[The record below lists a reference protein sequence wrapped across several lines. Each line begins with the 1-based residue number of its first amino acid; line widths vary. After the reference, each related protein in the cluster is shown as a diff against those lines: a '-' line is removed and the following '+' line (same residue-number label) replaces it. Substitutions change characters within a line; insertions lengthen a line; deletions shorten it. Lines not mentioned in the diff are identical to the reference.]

1 MMIGTQM
8 ITKGLNFDRV
18 TLVGV
23 LSADQSLYSS
33 DFRAGERT
41 FSLITQVVGRSGR
54 GEKQGEAFIQTF
66 TPDHEIIQLAA
77 QQDYESFYQRE
88 LEMRRLQN
96 APPFFDWI
104 AFSASGTDEALV
116 LNVLQRCK
124 WMLQN
129 SFSDSESV
137 QVLGPVP
144 MSIVKMNDR
153 FRYRLQICCHNSPR
167 VRQILSSVLTACG
180 KMKETKQVSVYIE
193 NDPNP

>member
-1 MMIGTQM
+1 MGGDVFGADFHRDVLAVPILLRLVVPDGRISDIMREKVPFPQETI
-8 ITKGLNFDRV
+8 KGGRQARIRFD
-18 TLVGV
+18 
-23 LSADQSLYSS
+23 
-33 DFRAGERT
+33 
-41 FSLITQVVGRSGR
+41 
-54 GEKQGEAFIQTF
+54 
-66 TPDHEIIQLAA
+66 
-77 QQDYESFYQRE
+77 E

-180 KMKETKQVSVYIE
+180 KMKELKQVSVYIE